1 MGRAMNPGKAVV
13 LGIVLLAAGCAS
25 GPQPVPLHPTFDL
38 PSADIGRGLPVAVEV
53 VDVRPDPTLSDV
65 PATVAARKRFP
76 IAGDVVA
83 VIRDRIE
90 AGLAASG
97 FAPVEGGDADRSVT
111 VEIRRLDHSLVAG
124 FGTSDVEA
132 TAAIAVIAHRGTGKL
147 QVLHQ
152 ARQHQQVAVKVRE
165 QDVEEAVNGALAVVL
180 QRILHDL
187 ELLGYLAAPS

>member
-1 MGRAMNPGKAVV
+1 VNIGKAVV
-13 LGIVLLAAGCAS
+13 LGIALLAAGCAS

-38 PSADIGRGLPVAVEV
+38 PEAAIGRNLPVAVEV

-76 IAGDVVA
+76 IRDDVVA
-83 VIRDRIE
+83 VVRDRIE
-90 AGLAASG
+90 AGLASSG
-97 FAPVEGGDADRSVT
+97 FAPVEGGGTDRSVT
-111 VEIRRLDHSLVAG
+111 VEVRRLDHALVAG

-147 QVLHQ
+147 EVLHQ
-152 ARQHQQVAVKVRE
+152 ARQHHQVAVKVRRK
-165 QDVEEAVNGALAVVL
+165 DVEEAVNGALSVAL
-180 QRILHDL
+180 QRILHDV